1 MCICGLWNI
10 MKMSSCKRKTKQK
23 TCSSQLAYK
32 HRCKLVGCWSLGIME
47 YFPWMQIVVPM
58 CRVTTFSSLMVFD
71 HHRQGLPIAWVI
83 TSWQRKLD
91 LIHWLLTLKECT
103 LKEDP
108 TYSLSCFIKDD
119 AS

>member
-1 MCICGLWNI
+1 
-10 MKMSSCKRKTKQK
+10 
-23 TCSSQLAYK
+23 
-32 HRCKLVGCWSLGIME
+32 
-47 YFPWMQIVVPM
+47 
-58 CRVTTFSSLMVFD
+58 MVFD

-108 TYSLSCFIKDD
+108 AYSLSCFIKDD
-119 AS
+119 ASQECHAIKYNIQFTYLSHSILCSFIFEGFILFFKFQYFHVVMDVVVFLNIKLNYHSFVNG